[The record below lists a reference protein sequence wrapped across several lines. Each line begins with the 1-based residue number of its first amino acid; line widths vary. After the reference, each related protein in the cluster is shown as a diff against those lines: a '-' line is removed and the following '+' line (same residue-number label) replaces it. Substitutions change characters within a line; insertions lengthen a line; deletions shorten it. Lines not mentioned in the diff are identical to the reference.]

1 MSFQHPETKKMSRH
15 RSRQPKPS
23 RKQQMR
29 AALARQ
35 AQESRGVEFP
45 EPEDVPTL
53 KPMG

>member
-1 MSFQHPETKKMSRH
+1 MSNPSPQAPKRPP
-15 RSRQPKPS
+15 RPKP
-23 RKQQMR
+23 RKKQLIR

>member
-1 MSFQHPETKKMSRH
+1 MSKPSQQPQRPP
-15 RSRQPKPS
+15 RPKP
-23 RKQQMR
+23 RKKQLIR

-45 EPEDVPTL
+45 EPDLAVTF